1 MGGFFIHEHL
11 CKITGIPFH
20 LYKMAITQLK
30 DTKYRHCLQRLTDK
44 DKIRLMSLL
53 KKDTYKDVITYM
65 LNNDVKLEQEIISY
79 YEDNRE

>member
-11 CKITGIPFH
+11 CKITGIPLH

-53 KKDTYKDVITYM
+53 KNDTYKDVISYM
-65 LNNDVKLEQEIISY
+65 LDNNIKLEQEIISY
-79 YEDNRE
+79 YECNRK